1 VLSPVPSDWVEI
13 IANKA
18 AVLRSCWG
26 MCVGQI
32 SLPRTQANSMR
43 PNNEKPGQAIE
54 LYMGCG
60 AIRQANR
67 ATTLCE
73 EESV

>member
-1 VLSPVPSDWVEI
+1 
-13 IANKA
+13 
-18 AVLRSCWG
+18 
-26 MCVGQI
+26 
-32 SLPRTQANSMR
+32 MR

-73 EESV
+73 EDSVFRRKYTENIKRKINK